1 MSARPANIEET
12 PLVSVVIPCR
22 NERDFIEPC
31 LASLLAAPY
40 PADRLEILVI
50 DGMSDDGT
58 RGRLAAY
65 AGSHPGVRVLDNPKR
80 ITPSALNIGIANA
93 RGDVIMRADA
103 HTIYPSSYIPSL
115 VRWLVKSGADNVGGL
130 WITEAGGSGVVARSI
145 AAILAHPA
153 GVGNAHYRVGI
164 HEPRWVDT
172 VPFGCYRRDVFDRI
186 GVFDEDLIR
195 NQDDELNFR
204 LTRAGGRILLV
215 PDVECR
221 YRARGTLG
229 KLWRTYY
236 QYGYYKPLVARKS
249 GGVSSWR
256 QLVPPGFVA
265 LVFAAAVLALVVP
278 RMVGLFAAVIAIY
291 LLAVLGASIG
301 IARRDGLRV
310 GLVSPVAFAMLH
322 FSYGLGYLHGAIAFL
337 LFQRASTRQSAR
349 LSRLTR

>member
-1 MSARPANIEET
+1 MTGGTQDIEQT

-40 PADRLEILVI
+40 PADCLEILVI

-58 RGRLAAY
+58 RDRLAAY
-65 AGSHPGVRVLDNPKR
+65 AASHPAVRVLDNPKR
-80 ITPSALNIGIANA
+80 ITPAALNIGIANA
-93 RGDVIMRADA
+93 RGDVIVRADA
-103 HTIYPSSYIPSL
+103 HTIYPPSYVPLL
-115 VRWLVKSGADNVGGL
+115 VRWLLKSGADNVGGL
-130 WITEAGGSGVVARSI
+130 WITEPGGTSAVARSI
-145 AAILAHPA
+145 AAVLAHPA

-164 HEPRWVDT
+164 DEPRWVDT

-186 GVFDEDLIR
+186 GMFDEDLIR

-221 YRARGTLG
+221 YRARGSLG

-236 QYGYYKPLVARKS
+236 QYGYYKPLVARNS

-256 QLVPPGFVA
+256 QLVPPAFAA
-265 LVFAAAVLALVVP
+265 LVIAAAILALVVP
-278 RMVGLFAAVIAIY
+278 KRAGVLAAVVAIY
-291 LLAVLGASIG
+291 LLALIAASIG

-310 GLVSPVAFAMLH
+310 ALLSPAAFAVLH

-337 LFQRASTRQSAR
+337 VFQRASARQSVR